1 MRRSVLAA
9 PVVAALMACA
19 VPALAQQTPQQLKA
33 DESAAAQQ
41 VQRQQTQPLNN
52 APIWREVR
60 SGEPGYTTVQGPEA
74 GVLVQSRGE
83 TWREARVPITSIG
96 GAIIALAILGLVG
109 YYSWRGS
116 IGLHDKPTG
125 RLIRRFSTADRITHW
140 TMGISFAILGLTGL
154 VLTFGKHILLP
165 VVGYTL
171 FAWLASFS
179 KNLHNFVGPIFSVA
193 LPIFIV
199 LFIRDNLPRAYD
211 VKWIAKFGGMLDK
224 KGGHVPSGR
233 FNAGEKALFWGL
245 VIVISITLV
254 VTGYILNFP
263 NFGQTRSTMQT
274 ANVIHMVFGLLGIAM
289 ACFHI
294 YLGTIGMRGAYQAM
308 RTGYVDETWA
318 KEHHEYWYDE
328 VRSGRSRQKYADDVP
343 AATRA
348 QVLGVIQHS

>member
-1 MRRSVLAA
+1 MTRRAIAALVAGAALACAA
-9 PVVAALMACA
+9 PAI
-19 VPALAQQTPQQLKA
+19 AQQQSGAP
-33 DESAAAQQ
+33 EGAAAQA
-41 VQRQQTQPLNN
+41 QRQQTQPLNN
-52 APIWREVR
+52 APLWREVR
-60 SGEPGYTTVQGPEA
+60 SGEPGYTTARGPEA

-96 GAIIALAILGLVG
+96 GAIIALALLALIG

-125 RLIRRFSTADRITHW
+125 KLIQRFSTADRIAHW
-140 TMGISFAILGLTGL
+140 TMGISFVILGLTGL

-165 VVGYTL
+165 VIGYTL
-171 FAWLASFS
+171 FAWLANFS
-179 KNLHNFVGPIFSVA
+179 KNLHNFVGPIFSVV
-193 LPIFIV
+193 LPIFI
-199 LFIRDNLPRAYD
+199 LMFIRDNLPRAHD
-211 VKWIAKFGGMLDK
+211 IKWIARFGGMLDK

-245 VIVISITLV
+245 VVVISIVLV

-274 ANVIHMVFGLLGIAM
+274 ANVLHMVFGLLGNAM

-294 YLGTIGMRGAYQAM
+294 YLGTVGMRGAYQAM

-318 KEHHEYWYDE
+318 KEHHEYWYEE
-328 VRSGRSRQKYADDVP
+328 VKAGRSRQKYAQDVP
-343 AATRA
+343 AETKSR
-348 QVLGVIQHS
+348 VLGVIQHS

>member
-1 MRRSVLAA
+1 MTRRAI
-9 PVVAALMACA
+9 AALFAAAAMACA
-19 VPALAQQTPQQLKA
+19 VPATAQQQPGA
-33 DESAAAQQ
+33 PEGAAAQA
-41 VQRQQTQPLNN
+41 QRQQSQPLNN
-52 APIWREVR
+52 APLWREVR
-60 SGEPGYTTVQGPEA
+60 SGEPGYTTARGPEA

-96 GAIIALAILGLVG
+96 GAIIALALLALIG

-125 RLIRRFSTADRITHW
+125 KLIRRFSTADRIAHW

-165 VVGYTL
+165 VIGYTL
-171 FAWLASFS
+171 FAWLANFS

-193 LPIFIV
+193 LPIFI
-199 LFIRDNLPRAYD
+199 LMFIRDNLPRAYD
-211 VKWIAKFGGMLDK
+211 IKWIARFGGMLDK

-245 VIVISITLV
+245 VVVISIVLV

-274 ANVIHMVFGLLGIAM
+274 ANVLHMVFGLLGIAM

-294 YLGTIGMRGAYQAM
+294 YLGTVGMRGAYQAM

-318 KEHHEYWYDE
+318 KEHHEYWYEE
-328 VRSGRSRQKYADDVP
+328 VKAGRSRQKYAQDVP
-343 AATRA
+343 AETRSR
-348 QVLGVIQHS
+348 VLGVIQHS

>member
-1 MRRSVLAA
+1 MTRRAI
-9 PVVAALMACA
+9 AALFAAAAMACA
-19 VPALAQQTPQQLKA
+19 VPATAQQQPGA
-33 DESAAAQQ
+33 PEGAAAQA
-41 VQRQQTQPLNN
+41 QRQQSQPLNN
-52 APIWREVR
+52 APLWREVR
-60 SGEPGYTTVQGPEA
+60 SGEPGYTTARGPEA

-96 GAIIALAILGLVG
+96 GAIIALALLALIG

-125 RLIRRFSTADRITHW
+125 KLIQRFSTADRIAHW
-140 TMGISFAILGLTGL
+140 TMGISFVILGLTGL

-165 VVGYTL
+165 VIGYTL
-171 FAWLASFS
+171 FAWLANFS

-193 LPIFIV
+193 LPIFI
-199 LFIRDNLPRAYD
+199 LMFIRDNLPRAYD
-211 VKWIAKFGGMLDK
+211 IKWIARFGGMLDK

-245 VIVISITLV
+245 VVVISIVLV

-274 ANVIHMVFGLLGIAM
+274 ANVLHMVFGLLGIAM

-294 YLGTIGMRGAYQAM
+294 YLGTVGMRGAYQAM

-318 KEHHEYWYDE
+318 KEHHEYWYEE
-328 VRSGRSRQKYADDVP
+328 VKAGRSRQKYAQDVP
-343 AATRA
+343 AETRSR
-348 QVLGVIQHS
+348 VLGVIQHS

>member
-1 MRRSVLAA
+1 MTRRAIAALVAAAALACAA
-9 PVVAALMACA
+9 PAI
-19 VPALAQQTPQQLKA
+19 AQQQPGA
-33 DESAAAQQ
+33 PEGAAAQA
-41 VQRQQTQPLNN
+41 QRQQSQPLNN
-52 APIWREVR
+52 APLWREVR
-60 SGEPGYTTVQGPEA
+60 SGEPGYTTARGPEA

-96 GAIIALAILGLVG
+96 GAIIALALLALIG

-125 RLIRRFSTADRITHW
+125 KLIQRFSTADRIAHW
-140 TMGISFAILGLTGL
+140 TMGISFVILGLTGL
-154 VLTFGKHILLP
+154 VLTFGKHVLLP
-165 VVGYTL
+165 VIGYTL
-171 FAWLASFS
+171 FAWLANFS

-193 LPIFIV
+193 LPIFI
-199 LFIRDNLPRAYD
+199 LMFIRDNLPRAHD
-211 VKWIAKFGGMLDK
+211 IKWIARFGGMLDK

-245 VIVISITLV
+245 VVVISIVLV

-274 ANVIHMVFGLLGIAM
+274 ANVLHMVFGLLGIAM

-294 YLGTIGMRGAYQAM
+294 YLGTVGMRGAYQAM

-318 KEHHEYWYDE
+318 KEHHEYWYED
-328 VRSGRSRQKYADDVP
+328 VKAGRSRQKYAQDVP
-343 AATRA
+343 AETRSR
-348 QVLGVIQHS
+348 VLGVIQHS

>member
-1 MRRSVLAA
+1 MPARSFWRFAGGVALAA
-9 PVVAALMACA
+9 
-19 VPALAQQTPQQLKA
+19 ALALPLTGT
-33 DESAAAQQ
+33 AQQ
-41 VQRQQTQPLNN
+41 APPADPAKQQAERQVTQPGNN
-52 APIWREVR
+52 APVWREIR
-60 SGEPGYTTVQGPEA
+60 SGAPQYTSIPGTET
-74 GVLVQSRGE
+74 GVLVQSRGQ
-83 TWREARVPITSIG
+83 TWREVRIPIASIG
-96 GAIIALAILGLVG
+96 GAIIALAILGLIG

-125 RLIRRFSTADRITHW
+125 RLIRRFSPVDRIAHW
-140 TMGISFAILGLTGL
+140 TMGISFVILALTGL
-154 VLTFGKHILLP
+154 VLTFGKYVLLP
-165 VVGYTL
+165 VIGYTL
-171 FAWLASFS
+171 FGWLANLS

-193 LPIFIV
+193 LAVFIV

-211 VKWIAKFGGMLDK
+211 MKWIVKFGGMLDK
-224 KGGHVPSGR
+224 HGGHVPSGR

-245 VIVISITLV
+245 VIVISTVLV
-254 VTGYILNFP
+254 ATGYILNFP

-318 KEHHEYWYDE
+318 KEHHEYWYED
-328 VRSGRSRQKYADDVP
+328 VKAGRSRQKLATDVP
-343 AATRA
+343 AETRA

>member
-1 MRRSVLAA
+1 MTRRAIAALLAA
-9 PVVAALMACA
+9 AALACA
-19 VPALAQQTPQQLKA
+19 AP
-33 DESAAAQQ
+33 AAAQQ
-41 VQRQQTQPLNN
+41 QSGAPEGAAAQAQRQQTQPLNN
-52 APIWREVR
+52 APLWREVR
-60 SGEPGYTTVQGPEA
+60 SGEPGYTTARGPEA

-96 GAIIALAILGLVG
+96 GAIIALALLALIG

-125 RLIRRFSTADRITHW
+125 KLIQRFSTADRIAHW
-140 TMGISFAILGLTGL
+140 TMGLSFAILGLTGL
-154 VLTFGKHILLP
+154 VLTFGKHVLLP
-165 VVGYTL
+165 VIGYTL
-171 FAWLASFS
+171 FAWLANFS

-199 LFIRDNLPRAYD
+199 MFIRDNLPRAHD
-211 VKWIAKFGGMLDK
+211 AKWIAKFGGMLDK

-245 VIVISITLV
+245 VVVISIVLV

-274 ANVIHMVFGLLGIAM
+274 ANVLHMVFGLLGIAM

-294 YLGTIGMRGAYQAM
+294 YLGTVGMRGAYQAM

-318 KEHHEYWYDE
+318 KEHHEYWYED
-328 VRSGRSRQKYADDVP
+328 VKAGKSRQKYAQDVP
-343 AATRA
+343 AETKSR
-348 QVLGVIQHS
+348 VLGVIQHS

>member
-1 MRRSVLAA
+1 MTRRVFAALLGAAALACAA
-9 PVVAALMACA
+9 PAF
-19 VPALAQQTPQQLKA
+19 AQQPGA
-33 DESAAAQQ
+33 AESPAAQQ
-41 VQRQQTQPLNN
+41 AQRQQVQPLNN
-52 APIWREVR
+52 APFGGEVR
-60 SGEPGYTTVQGPEA
+60 SGAPGYTTARGPEA

-96 GAIIALAILGLVG
+96 GAIIALALLALIG

-125 RLIRRFSTADRITHW
+125 KLIQRFSTADRIAHW

-154 VLTFGKHILLP
+154 VLTFGKHVLLP
-165 VVGYTL
+165 VIGYTL
-171 FAWLASFS
+171 FAWLANFA

-199 LFIRDNLPRAYD
+199 MFIRDNLPRAYD
-211 VKWIAKFGGMLDK
+211 AKWIAKFGGMLDK

-245 VIVISITLV
+245 VVVISIVLV

-274 ANVIHMVFGLLGIAM
+274 ANVLHMVFGLLGIAM

-294 YLGTIGMRGAYQAM
+294 YLGTVGMRGAYQAM

-318 KEHHEYWYDE
+318 KEHHEYWYED
-328 VRSGRSRQKYADDVP
+328 VKAGKSRQKYAQDVP
-343 AATRA
+343 AETKSR
-348 QVLGVIQHS
+348 VLGVIQRS

>member
-1 MRRSVLAA
+1 MTRRAIAALLAA
-9 PVVAALMACA
+9 AAMACA
-19 VPALAQQTPQQLKA
+19 AP
-33 DESAAAQQ
+33 AAAQQ
-41 VQRQQTQPLNN
+41 QSGASEGAAAQAQRQQTQPLNN
-52 APIWREVR
+52 APLWREVR
-60 SGEPGYTTVQGPEA
+60 SGEPGYTTARGPEA

-96 GAIIALAILGLVG
+96 GAIIALALLALIG

-125 RLIRRFSTADRITHW
+125 KLIQRFSTADRIAHW
-140 TMGISFAILGLTGL
+140 TMGLSFAILGLTGL
-154 VLTFGKHILLP
+154 VLTFGKHVLLP
-165 VVGYTL
+165 VIGYTL

-199 LFIRDNLPRAYD
+199 MFVRDNLPRAHD
-211 VKWIAKFGGMLDK
+211 AKWIARFGGMLDK

-233 FNAGEKALFWGL
+233 FNAGEKTLFWLL
-245 VIVISITLV
+245 VVVISIVLV

-274 ANVIHMVFGLLGIAM
+274 ANVLHMVFGLLGIAM

-294 YLGTIGMRGAYQAM
+294 YLGTVGMRGAYQAM

-318 KEHHEYWYDE
+318 KEHHEYWYED
-328 VRSGRSRQKYADDVP
+328 VKAGRSRQTYAQDVP
-343 AATRA
+343 AETKSR
-348 QVLGVIQHS
+348 VLGVIQHS

>member
-1 MRRSVLAA
+1 MTRRAIAALLAA
-9 PVVAALMACA
+9 AALACA
-19 VPALAQQTPQQLKA
+19 AP
-33 DESAAAQQ
+33 AAAQQ
-41 VQRQQTQPLNN
+41 QSGAPEGAAAQAQRQQTQPLNN
-52 APIWREVR
+52 APLWREVR
-60 SGEPGYTTVQGPEA
+60 SGEPGYTTARGPEA

-96 GAIIALAILGLVG
+96 GAIIALALLALIG

-125 RLIRRFSTADRITHW
+125 KLIQRFSTADRIAHW
-140 TMGISFAILGLTGL
+140 TMGLSFAILGLTGL
-154 VLTFGKHILLP
+154 VLTFGKHVLLP
-165 VVGYTL
+165 VIGYTL
-171 FAWLASFS
+171 FAWLANFS

-199 LFIRDNLPRAYD
+199 MFVRDNLPRAHD
-211 VKWIAKFGGMLDK
+211 AKWIAKFGGMLDK

-245 VIVISITLV
+245 VVVISIVLV

-274 ANVIHMVFGLLGIAM
+274 ANVLHMVFGLLGIAM

-294 YLGTIGMRGAYQAM
+294 YLGTVGMRGAYQAM

-318 KEHHEYWYDE
+318 KEHHEYWYED
-328 VRSGRSRQKYADDVP
+328 VKAGKSRQKYAQDVP
-343 AATRA
+343 AETKSR
-348 QVLGVIQHS
+348 VLGVIQHS

>member
-1 MRRSVLAA
+1 MTRRAI
-9 PVVAALMACA
+9 AALFAAAAMACA
-19 VPALAQQTPQQLKA
+19 VPATAQQQPGA
-33 DESAAAQQ
+33 PEGAAAQA
-41 VQRQQTQPLNN
+41 QRQQSQPLNN
-52 APIWREVR
+52 APLWREVR
-60 SGEPGYTTVQGPEA
+60 SGEPGYTTARGPEA

-96 GAIIALAILGLVG
+96 GAIIALALLALIG

-125 RLIRRFSTADRITHW
+125 KLIQRFSTADRIAHW
-140 TMGISFAILGLTGL
+140 TMGISFVILGLTGL

-165 VVGYTL
+165 VIGYTL
-171 FAWLASFS
+171 FAWLANFS

-193 LPIFIV
+193 LPIFI
-199 LFIRDNLPRAYD
+199 LMFIRDNLPRAYD
-211 VKWIAKFGGMLDK
+211 IKWIARFGGMLDK

-245 VIVISITLV
+245 VVVISIVLV

-274 ANVIHMVFGLLGIAM
+274 ANVLHMVFGLLGIAM

-294 YLGTIGMRGAYQAM
+294 YLGTLGMRGAYQAM

-318 KEHHEYWYDE
+318 KEHHEYWYEE
-328 VRSGRSRQKYADDVP
+328 VKAGRSRQKYAQDVP
-343 AATRA
+343 AETRSR
-348 QVLGVIQHS
+348 VLGVIQHS

>member
-1 MRRSVLAA
+1 MTRRAI
-9 PVVAALMACA
+9 AALFAAAAMACA
-19 VPALAQQTPQQLKA
+19 VPATAQQQPGA
-33 DESAAAQQ
+33 PEGAAAQA
-41 VQRQQTQPLNN
+41 QRQQSQPLNN
-52 APIWREVR
+52 APLWREVR
-60 SGEPGYTTVQGPEA
+60 SGEPGYTTARGPEA

-96 GAIIALAILGLVG
+96 GAIIALALLALIG

-125 RLIRRFSTADRITHW
+125 KLIQRFSTADRIAHW

-154 VLTFGKHILLP
+154 VLTFGKHVLLP
-165 VVGYTL
+165 VIGYTL
-171 FAWLASFS
+171 FAWLANFS

-199 LFIRDNLPRAYD
+199 MFIRDNLPRAHD
-211 VKWIAKFGGMLDK
+211 AKWIAKFGGMLDK

-245 VIVISITLV
+245 VVVISIVLV

-274 ANVIHMVFGLLGIAM
+274 ANVLHMVFGLLGIAM

-294 YLGTIGMRGAYQAM
+294 YLGTVGMRGAYQAM

-318 KEHHEYWYDE
+318 KEHHEYWYEE
-328 VRSGRSRQKYADDVP
+328 VKAGRSRQKYAQDVP
-343 AATRA
+343 AETRSR
-348 QVLGVIQHS
+348 VLGVIQHS

>member
-19 VPALAQQTPQQLKA
+19 VPALAQQTPQQPA
-33 DESAAAQQ
+33 AAESAAAQQ

-52 APIWREVR
+52 APVWREVR
-60 SGEPGYTTVQGPEA
+60 SGDPGYTTVQGPEA

-83 TWREARVPITSIG
+83 TWREVRVPITSIG
-96 GAIIALAILGLVG
+96 GAIIALAILALIG
-109 YYSWRGS
+109 YYGWRGS
-116 IGLHDKPTG
+116 IGLHDRPTG

-140 TMGISFAILGLTGL
+140 TMGISFVILGLTGL
-154 VLTFGKHILLP
+154 VLTFGKHVLLP
-165 VVGYTL
+165 VIGYTL
-171 FAWLASFS
+171 FSWLATFS

-193 LPIFIV
+193 LPVFIV
-199 LFIRDNLPRAYD
+199 LFIRDNMPRAYD
-211 VKWIAKFGGMLDK
+211 VQWIAKFGGMLDK

-289 ACFHI
+289 AFFHI

-318 KEHHEYWYDE
+318 KEHHEYWYQE
-328 VRSGRSRQKYADDVP
+328 MKSGRAAAPGGAVP
-343 AATRA
+343 AGAPHQEER
-348 QVLGVIQHS
+348 S

>member
-1 MRRSVLAA
+1 MTRRAIAALLAA
-9 PVVAALMACA
+9 AALACVA
-19 VPALAQQTPQQLKA
+19 PATAQQQPGA
-33 DESAAAQQ
+33 PEGAAAQA
-41 VQRQQTQPLNN
+41 QRQQTQPLNN
-52 APIWREVR
+52 APLWREVR
-60 SGEPGYTTVQGPEA
+60 SGEPGYTTARGPEA

-96 GAIIALAILGLVG
+96 GAIIALALLALIG

-125 RLIRRFSTADRITHW
+125 KLIQRFSTADRIAHW

-154 VLTFGKHILLP
+154 VLTFGKHVLLP
-165 VVGYTL
+165 VIGYTL
-171 FAWLASFS
+171 FAWLANFS

-199 LFIRDNLPRAYD
+199 MFIRDNLPRAYD
-211 VKWIAKFGGMLDK
+211 AKWIAKFGGMLDK

-245 VIVISITLV
+245 VVVISIVLV

-274 ANVIHMVFGLLGIAM
+274 ANVLHMVFGLLGIAM

-294 YLGTIGMRGAYQAM
+294 YLGTVGMRGAYQAM

-318 KEHHEYWYDE
+318 KEHHEYWYED
-328 VRSGRSRQKYADDVP
+328 VKAGRSRQKYAQDVP
-343 AATRA
+343 AETRSR
-348 QVLGVIQHS
+348 VLGVIQHS

>member
-1 MRRSVLAA
+1 MRRLSFAALAVAAAVTCAA
-9 PVVAALMACA
+9 PAR
-19 VPALAQQTPQQLKA
+19 AQQTPEQLKA
-33 DESAAAQQ
+33 DESAAARQ

-60 SGEPGYTTVQGPEA
+60 SGEPGYTTVQGREA

-83 TWREARVPITSIG
+83 TWREVRVPIASIG
-96 GAIIALAILGLVG
+96 GAIIALALVALIG
-109 YYSWRGS
+109 YYGWRGA
-116 IGLHDKPTG
+116 IGVHDRPTG

-140 TMGISFAILGLTGL
+140 AVAITFVILGLTGL
-154 VLTFGKHILLP
+154 IMTFGKHVLLP
-165 VVGYTL
+165 VIGYTL
-171 FAWLASFS
+171 FAWLAMLA

-193 LPIFIV
+193 LPVMIV

-211 VKWIAKFGGMLDK
+211 VRWLLKFGGMLDK
-224 KGGHVPSGR
+224 RGGHVPSGR
-233 FNAGEKALFWGL
+233 FNAGEKALFWTL
-245 VIVISITLV
+245 VVIISITLV

-274 ANVIHMVFGLLGIAM
+274 ANVIHMVFGLIGVAM

-318 KEHHEYWYDE
+318 REHHEYWYED
-328 VRSGRSRQKYADDVP
+328 VKAGRSGQKYADDVP
-343 AATRA
+343 PETRSR
-348 QVLGVIQHS
+348 VLGVIQHS

>member
-1 MRRSVLAA
+1 MRTLAFA
-9 PVVAALMACA
+9 AVAVMVTCA
-19 VPALAQQTPQQLKA
+19 APALAQQSPAPSQA
-33 DESAAAQQ
+33 EESAAAQQ
-41 VQRQQTQPLNN
+41 AQRQQTQPLNN
-52 APIWREVR
+52 APLWREVR
-60 SGEPGYTTVQGPEA
+60 SGEPGYTTSLSPEA

-83 TWREARVPITSIG
+83 TWREARVPITTIG
-96 GAIIALAILGLVG
+96 GVVVALTLLLVVAF
-109 YYSWRGS
+109 YSWRGS
-116 IGLHDKPTG
+116 IGLHDRPTG
-125 RLIRRFSTADRITHW
+125 RLIRRFSTADRIAHW

-154 VLTFGKHILLP
+154 VLTFGKHVLLP
-165 VVGYTL
+165 VLGYTL
-171 FAWLASFS
+171 FAWLATFS

-211 VKWIAKFGGMLDK
+211 VKWIAKFGGMLDR

-245 VIVISITLV
+245 VVVISVVLV

-263 NFGQTRSTMQT
+263 NFGQTRATMQT

-318 KEHHEYWYDE
+318 KEHHEYWYED
-328 VRSGRSRQKYADDVP
+328 VKAGRSRQKYGDDVP
-343 AATRA
+343 PETRA